1 MEDLYA
7 GHTVE
12 VWILRQSD
20 EYLDGESEP
29 LRGALQGGCN
39 NGTMAR

>member
-7 GHTVE
+7 GYTIE
-12 VWILRQSD
+12 VWILQPSHA
-20 EYLDGESEP
+20 YLDGASEP

-39 NGTMAR
+39 NGAMAR